1 MTFRCIAIRTDDA
14 VRLRHAATDDFGHA
28 VQRFELERTYPCRHC
43 LREASGKTG
52 MLLLSYQTPR
62 PKSVYG
68 QPTAIFL
75 CAAGCARFNEPDTIP
90 DIVRNRVVSFRAFRA
105 DGMMIYDANEI
116 VEGDGQ
122 ALAVRR
128 IFSRD
133 DVAYIN
139 AHTAKA
145 GCLLCHID
153 RA

>member
-1 MTFRCIAIRTDDA
+1 MTFRCIAISTDEA
-14 VRLRHAATDDFGHA
+14 LRLRHAVTDDFGHT
-28 VQRFELERTYPCRHC
+28 VQRFELDRTYPCRHC
-43 LREASGKTG
+43 LRKASGKSG

-68 QPTAIFL
+68 QSIFL
-75 CAAGCARFNEPDTIP
+75 CAADCARFNEPETIP
-90 DIVRNRVVSFRAFRA
+90 DIVRNRLVSFRAFRA
-105 DGMMIYDANEI
+105 NGMMIYDANEI

-122 ALAVRR
+122 DLAVRR

-153 RA
+153 RT